1 MESLGTI
8 IEMLNNTDVTTG
20 LSAQTLSTLRER
32 ANQLLVEQRSLGQ
45 KIQDYFSSSE
55 QSNEF
60 GTLRFSLARGYAE
73 LFARIAVL
81 GFWVFNRHGLR
92 PALQDGAWLII
103 FLNTAE
109 GETSPPMASVRE
121 STLAD
126 LLDRISTNHMLSVI
140 DFALAPRD
148 AKPVKEEITP

>member
-1 MESLGTI
+1 
-8 IEMLNNTDVTTG
+8 
-20 LSAQTLSTLRER
+20 
-32 ANQLLVEQRSLGQ
+32 
-45 KIQDYFSSSE
+45 
-55 QSNEF
+55 
-60 GTLRFSLARGYAE
+60 
-73 LFARIAVL
+73 RIAVL

-103 FLNTAE
+103 FLNAAE
-109 GETSPPMASVRE
+109 GQTAPPMTSLRE

-148 AKPVKEEITP
+148 AKPVKKEITP

>member
-1 MESLGTI
+1 M
-8 IEMLNNTDVTTG
+8 
-20 LSAQTLSTLRER
+20 
-32 ANQLLVEQRSLGQ
+32 
-45 KIQDYFSSSE
+45 
-55 QSNEF
+55 
-60 GTLRFSLARGYAE
+60 RFSLARDYAE

-103 FLNTAE
+103 FLNAAE
-109 GETSPPMASVRE
+109 GRTAPPMTSLRE

-148 AKPVKEEITP
+148 AKPVKKEITP

>member
-1 MESLGTI
+1 
-8 IEMLNNTDVTTG
+8 
-20 LSAQTLSTLRER
+20 ER
-32 ANQLLVEQRSLGQ
+32 ANQLLVEQRSLDQ
-45 KIQDYFSSSE
+45 KIQDYFSNSE
-55 QSNEF
+55 QSKEF
-60 GTLRFSLARGYAE
+60 ETMRFSLARNYAE

-103 FLNTAE
+103 FLNAAE
-109 GETSPPMASVRE
+109 GQTAPPMTSLRE

-148 AKPVKEEITP
+148 AKPVKKEITP

>member
-1 MESLGTI
+1 MF
-8 IEMLNNTDVTTG
+8 M
-20 LSAQTLSTLRER
+20 Q
-32 ANQLLVEQRSLGQ
+32 
-45 KIQDYFSSSE
+45 
-55 QSNEF
+55 QS
-60 GTLRFSLARGYAE
+60 
-73 LFARIAVL
+73 
-81 GFWVFNRHGLR
+81 
-92 PALQDGAWLII
+92 PWLII
-103 FLNTAE
+103 FLYTAE